1 LNPAGKMTSRR
12 VSSIR
17 SRSISPFD
25 KDLERDRPKK
35 KSKRRHHDAEY
46 SESDE
51 EHAQKRRES
60 SNPQISEDDYYSKS
74 TEFRTWLRE
83 EKQKYFD
90 EMSSHQTRKYFR
102 KFVRAWNKGKLDKK
116 YYDGIR
122 SSQVDSAESTRYKWK
137 ININQDELEQVKSS
151 VDRQTNVKFDAEF
164 RAHIGVSG
172 GDNGYSAGSTMTRAE
187 KSKDVKKRPIIGP
200 TMPPPSSSR
209 YDEEMDEEDQQR
221 YERALRKKERKE
233 FQKTHETVLE
243 ELVPKA
249 TGREAMIEKKK
260 AQNAKFRREPSPD
273 VELNDHDLMGG
284 DDFQTRLAARDRS
297 REMRNKKRDEY
308 RAEKVANLQ
317 EKATAYQN
325 KEQQTMEMFK
335 QMAEQQRKAGGGLW
349 ASKN

>member
-1 LNPAGKMTSRR
+1 MTSRR
-12 VSSIR
+12 VSHTV
-17 SRSISPFD
+17 SPVN

-35 KSKRRHHDAEY
+35 KSKRRLRDSEY
-46 SESDE
+46 SESEE
-51 EHAQKRRES
+51 EHERAHKKRES

-102 KFVRAWNKGKLDKK
+102 KFVRAWNKDKLDKK

-122 SSQVDSAESTRYKWK
+122 SSQVNSAESTRYKWK
-137 ININQDELEQVKSS
+137 INVSQDELEQVKSS
-151 VDRQTNVKFDAEF
+151 VDRQTNVKFDAKF
-164 RAHIGVSG
+164 RAHVGISG
-172 GDNGYSAGSTMTRAE
+172 GDGGYTASSASTTTTTE
-187 KSKDVKKRPIIGP
+187 QSKDVKKRPIIGP

-209 YDEEMDEEDQQR
+209 YDEDMDEEDRQR
-221 YERALRKKERKE
+221 YEHSFRKKERKE

-260 AQNAKFRREPSPD
+260 AQNAKFRRETSPD
-273 VELNDHDLMGG
+273 VELNDQDLMGG

-325 KEQQTMEMFK
+325 KEQQTLEMFK
-335 QMAEQQRKAGGGLW
+335 QMAELQRKAGGGLW
-349 ASKN
+349 GSKN